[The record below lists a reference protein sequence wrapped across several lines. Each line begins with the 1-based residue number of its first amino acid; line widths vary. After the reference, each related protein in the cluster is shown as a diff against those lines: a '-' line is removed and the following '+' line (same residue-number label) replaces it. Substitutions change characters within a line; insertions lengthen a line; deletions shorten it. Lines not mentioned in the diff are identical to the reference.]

1 MRFET
6 IKDKIDNLE
15 IIGKGWR
22 GVVYKGILN
31 GKTLAFKVA
40 SRPEVIKAIQ
50 REGRILEIVNKEN
63 IGGKLALKG
72 EDFIAYQF
80 IEGNHLID
88 IINENNYKDLIF
100 QIFIQGWKLDNLKI
114 NKDEMQRPL
123 KNAIVDKEGKVHL
136 IDFERAK
143 FSKKPSNITQL
154 LQFVLS
160 LKDKYFPFIDKE
172 KIINLGKN
180 YKKDYSKDSLRK
192 IINEIL
198 GKEYEN
204 RC

>member
-1 MRFET
+1 MIFED
-6 IKDKIDNLE
+6 IKEKIKELQ

-22 GVVYKGILN
+22 GVIYKGILDN
-31 GKTLAFKVA
+31 KILAFKVA

-50 REGRILEIVNKEN
+50 REGKILEIVNKEN
-63 IGGKLALKG
+63 IGGKLTLKG

-80 IEGNHLID
+80 IEGKHLID

-114 NKDEMQRPL
+114 SKDEMQRPL
-123 KNAIVDKEGKVHL
+123 KNTIVNEEGKVYL

-143 FSKKPSNITQL
+143 FSKRPSNITQL
-154 LQFVLS
+154 LQFILS
-160 LKDKYFPFIDKE
+160 LKDKYFPFVNKE

-180 YKKDYSKDSLRK
+180 YKNNYSKDSLKK

-198 GKEYEN
+198 GEAYEN

>member
-1 MRFET
+1 MKFED
-6 IKDKIDNLE
+6 IKEKIKGLQ

-22 GVVYKGILN
+22 GVVYKGILDN
-31 GKTLAFKVA
+31 KTLAFKVA

-50 REGRILEIVNKEN
+50 KEGKVLEIVNKEN
-63 IGGKLALKG
+63 IGGRLTLKG

-80 IEGNHLID
+80 IEGKHLID

-100 QIFIQGWKLDNLKI
+100 QIFIQCWKLDNLKI

-123 KNAIVDKEGKVHL
+123 KNAIVNKEGKVYL

-154 LQFVLS
+154 LQFILN

-172 KIINLGKN
+172 KVINLGKN
-180 YKKDYSKDSLRK
+180 YKNDYSKDSLKK

-198 GKEYEN
+198 GEEYEN
-204 RC
+204 KC

>member
-1 MRFET
+1 MKFED
-6 IKDKIDNLE
+6 IKEKIKGLQ

-22 GVVYKGILN
+22 GVVYKGILDN
-31 GKTLAFKVA
+31 KILAFKVA

-50 REGRILEIVNKEN
+50 KEGKVLEIVNKEN
-63 IGGKLALKG
+63 IGGRLTLKG

-80 IEGNHLID
+80 IEGKHLID

-100 QIFIQGWKLDNLKI
+100 QIFIQCWKLDNLKI

-123 KNAIVDKEGKVHL
+123 KNAIVNKEGKVYL

-154 LQFVLS
+154 LQFILN

-172 KIINLGKN
+172 KVINLGKN
-180 YKKDYSKDSLRK
+180 YKNDYSKDSLKK

-198 GKEYEN
+198 GEEYEN
-204 RC
+204 KC

>member
-1 MRFET
+1 MRFED
-6 IKDKIDNLE
+6 IKEKIKELQ

-22 GVVYKGILN
+22 GVVYKGILDN
-31 GKTLAFKVA
+31 KILAFKVV

-50 REGRILEIVNKEN
+50 REGEILEIVNKEN
-63 IGGKLALKG
+63 IGGKLTLKG
-72 EDFIAYQF
+72 KDFIAYQF
-80 IEGNHLID
+80 IEGKHLID

-123 KNAIVDKEGKVHL
+123 KNAIVDKEGKVYL

-143 FSKKPSNITQL
+143 FSKNPSNITQL

-180 YKKDYSKDSLRK
+180 YKNDYSKNSLKK

-198 GKEYEN
+198 GEKYEN